1 MWEVDALPEIGEAQQ
16 SINKYLD
23 EAAIVILI
31 LWNRLGMPTSNA
43 ASGTVEEYER
53 ALARFR
59 KTGWPRVMAYFSEQP
74 ATLNAD
80 QTAQRQKVLDFQ
92 NQHKEIFS
100 KSYSRP
106 KDFADK
112 LEKHLGELVDELAVP
127 AGPQRRYQKLLY
139 VKVTYLRAKAADA
152 APVYRRKVERLDD
165 DCRMVDVY
173 DEAVYYTLELFP
185 SRKKVDRRT
194 DQSSGVV
201 DPRMMIPLQ
210 YPLTSGDKFAGRAAN
225 TAQMDVTGE
234 TDTLLTVSHF
244 VNGLQGTE
252 QEFASRVEEDAEYAR
267 MIVDFS
273 SIPDADKLVQ
283 QRSAWVR
290 RDGKD
295 QAATADSLGQSIY
308 LVSCESAKA
317 GDYLGMSFTIIR

>member
-1 MWEVDALPEIGEAQQ
+1 
-16 SINKYLD
+16 
-23 EAAIVILI
+23 
-31 LWNRLGMPTSNA
+31 
-43 ASGTVEEYER
+43 
-53 ALARFR
+53 
-59 KTGWPRVMAYFSEQP
+59 
-74 ATLNAD
+74 
-80 QTAQRQKVLDFQ
+80 
-92 NQHKEIFS
+92 
-100 KSYSRP
+100 
-106 KDFADK
+106 
-112 LEKHLGELVDELAVP
+112 
-127 AGPQRRYQKLLY
+127 
-139 VKVTYLRAKAADA
+139 
-152 APVYRRKVERLDD
+152 
-165 DCRMVDVY
+165 MVDVY